1 MLKYCF
7 TAPQNREADIE
18 AQRRK
23 RLKEKKARK
32 AAEKERQAAEEEAK
46 TFVKVKLRG
55 EWGLVISSLY
65 MHVYVRVSMVVY
77 LKGSQISTYSYSP
90 SHPRFVM

>member
-23 RLKEKKARK
+23 RVKEKKARK

-55 EWGLVISSLY
+55 
-65 MHVYVRVSMVVY
+65 
-77 LKGSQISTYSYSP
+77 
-90 SHPRFVM
+90 